1 MTIPSILLGLALA
14 TLYGSLF
21 HLWRGGKLTHLA
33 LYVIMS
39 WIGFWLGQWIAESF
53 DLNFFSIGPLH
64 LGMATLGS
72 FFFIVLGHWL
82 GRTNTPKK
90 K

>member
-1 MTIPSILLGLALA
+1 
-14 TLYGSLF
+14 
-21 HLWRGGKLTHLA
+21 
-33 LYVIMS
+33 MS
-39 WIGFWLGQWIAESF
+39 WIGCWLGQWIAESF

-82 GRTNTPKK
+82 GRTNSPKK